1 MTPTPLPEGGFAEP
15 DAAAAYLNGDHTHVA
30 AILDGMLPGELA
42 EFAVQLADLRAQ
54 VLDVRFRMLRV
65 ERATVSTPPAGTRF
79 PVPWPL
85 EQQAQR

>member
-1 MTPTPLPEGGFAEP
+1 MPTPLPEGGFAEP
-15 DAAAAYLNGDHTHVA
+15 DAAAAYLNGDHTRVA
-30 AILDGMLPGELA
+30 TILDGMLPGELA